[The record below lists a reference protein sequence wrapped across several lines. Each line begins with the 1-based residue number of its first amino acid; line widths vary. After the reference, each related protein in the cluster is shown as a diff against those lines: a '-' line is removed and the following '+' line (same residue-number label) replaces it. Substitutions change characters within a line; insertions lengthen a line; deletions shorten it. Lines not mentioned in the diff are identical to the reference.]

1 MYGQHGINV
10 NVVAAGGVFN
20 HQNSKFVSKYSE
32 KTLLKKMALPEDI
45 AAPCVFLAS
54 DFADYI
60 TGEVLVVDGGYSVS

>member
-1 MYGQHGINV
+1 MEYLIV
-10 NVVAAGGVFN
+10 
-20 HQNSKFVSKYSE
+20 
-32 KTLLKKMALPEDI
+32 KTLNLYLNTRKKLFKKMALPEDI